1 MLEGIRPASD
11 SMPKGTSDGARATG
25 HTISITKG
33 GNTMAESLHIVC
45 PHCDAVNRVAGERLA
60 DQPVCGKC
68 TKALFTGQP
77 TDVSSARFD
86 KHVGRNDIPVVVDF
100 WAAWCGPCRMMAPAY
115 AQAAGRLEPHARLL
129 KVDTEASQDLAARYN
144 IRSIP
149 TIALFQGG
157 REIARQAGAMDA
169 NRLVA
174 WVQQTARGA

>member
-1 MLEGIRPASD
+1 
-11 SMPKGTSDGARATG
+11 
-25 HTISITKG
+25 
-33 GNTMAESLHIVC
+33 MAESLHIVC

-60 DQPVCGKC
+60 DQPACGKC
-68 TKALFTGQP
+68 AQPLFTAQP

-86 KHVGRNDIPVVVDF
+86 KHVGRNDIPVLVDF

-115 AQAAGRLEPHARLL
+115 TQAAGRLEPRVRLL
-129 KVDTEASQDLAARYN
+129 KVDTEAAQDLAARYN

-149 TIALFQGG
+149 TIALFEKG